1 MNTLTIPIT
10 DFIRKFGEYSNL
22 LSRLDR
28 LILTR
33 GGRPFAHLIPA
44 PEEKNRKLL
53 ELAGSAKN
61 TSLDDDA
68 LWKKVL
74 TRRNRKYPVKLD

>member
-22 LSRLDR
+22 LSRVER
-28 LILTR
+28 IILTR
-33 GGRPFAHLIPA
+33 DGRPFAHVIPA

-53 ELAGSAKN
+53 SMFGAGIETEIENDKI
-61 TSLDDDA
+61 
-68 LWKKVL
+68 WKKVF
-74 TRRNRKYPVKLD
+74 TRHNRKHPVKLD